1 MTVFFVFTIMIA
13 GYVLII
19 VTCYY
24 CFRDGYKV
32 GYKRGQA
39 LGYDEGFEDGHK
51 KGLDE
56 GFEDGHKKGLD
67 EGFED
72 GKRYAA
78 IQGHNERVLKDMG
91 ILPDS
96 EKNDEKGKL

>member
-39 LGYDEGFEDGHK
+39 LGYDEGFEDGY
-51 KGLDE
+51 
-56 GFEDGHKKGLD
+56 KKGLD

-96 EKNDEKGKL
+96 EKNNEKGKL

>member
-19 VTCYY
+19 ATCYY

-39 LGYDEGFEDGHK
+39 LDLMRASRMASVTLLFK
-51 KGLDE
+51 VTT
-56 GFEDGHKKGLD
+56 
-67 EGFED
+67 
-72 GKRYAA
+72 
-78 IQGHNERVLKDMG
+78 NEF
-91 ILPDS
+91 
-96 EKNDEKGKL
+96 

>member
-1 MTVFFVFTIMIA
+1 MIA
-13 GYVLII
+13 VFVLVVVYGY
-19 VTCYY
+19 YSY
-24 CFRDGYKV
+24 RMGKDDGNKV

-39 LGYDEGFEDGHK
+39 LGYDK
-51 KGLDE
+51 

-96 EKNDEKGKL
+96 ER

>member
-56 GFEDGHKKGLD
+56 GFEDG
-67 EGFED
+67 
-72 GKRYAA
+72 KRYAA
-78 IQGHNERVLKDMG
+78 IQGHNERVLIDMG
-91 ILPDS
+91 MLP
-96 EKNDEKGKL
+96 EKK

>member
-1 MTVFFVFTIMIA
+1 MMIVNITIVMFVLVFACVIFY
-13 GYVLII
+13 GYGYRIGESNGNKE
-19 VTCYY
+19 
-24 CFRDGYKV
+24 GYKSGHDV
-32 GYKRGQA
+32 GQA
-39 LGYDEGFEDGHK
+39 LGYDK
-51 KGLDE
+51 

-91 ILPDS
+91 ILP
-96 EKNDEKGKL
+96 EKK

>member
-56 GFEDGHKKGLD
+56 GFEDG
-67 EGFED
+67 
-72 GKRYAA
+72 KRYAA

-96 EKNDEKGKL
+96 EKNNEKGKL

>member
-1 MTVFFVFTIMIA
+1 MTVFFVLTIVIVV
-13 GYVLII
+13 YVLII
-19 VTCYY
+19 VAGYY
-24 CFRDGYKV
+24 CSRDRYKE

-39 LGYDEGFEDGHK
+39 LGYDK
-51 KGLDE
+51 

-91 ILPDS
+91 ILP
-96 EKNDEKGKL
+96 EKK

>member
-1 MTVFFVFTIMIA
+1 MMIVNITIVMFVLVFACVIFY
-13 GYVLII
+13 GYGYRIGESNGNK
-19 VTCYY
+19 
-24 CFRDGYKV
+24 DGYKKGLDV
-32 GYKRGQA
+32 GQA
-39 LGYDEGFEDGHK
+39 LGYDKGFEDGY
-51 KGLDE
+51 
-56 GFEDGHKKGLD
+56 KKGLD

-78 IQGHNERVLKDMG
+78 IQGYNERVLKDMG